1 VVYFL
6 FNPTVSTTI
15 TPFTR
20 KYLRLLE
27 GTLKEF
33 EDEEREKFQSY
44 VERFENEDLEEN
56 ETNPI
61 VYEDMPFFTC

>member
-1 VVYFL
+1 
-6 FNPTVSTTI
+6 
-15 TPFTR
+15 
-20 KYLRLLE
+20 
-27 GTLKEF
+27 LKEF

-61 VYEDMPFFTC
+61 VYEDMPYFTC